1 MISPS
6 LAQRGAHRARLTV
19 AALVLAATPA
29 QARADRYEASIAG
42 ELRAGLA
49 RVGEQGAPATASVPS
64 LGVAGRLTH
73 AWHNS
78 LAWDVQLGAA
88 LTQPATFPDAAVLVG
103 GRPEMGAVT
112 RRAITADAQL
122 GAELR
127 FGARVIPTVRLGLG
141 PQLRYRTASDLGALP
156 DVLPAETSLDALVSV
171 AVGVDLRV
179 GRHLVIGAAV
189 QLDHAQP
196 LGDAPAH
203 DVIGVTVRVSDFF
216 YPRWWSPSW

>member
-1 MISPS
+1 MSSPS
-6 LAQRGAHRARLTV
+6 AHRLPHRVGLTV
-19 AALVLAATPA
+19 AALAVATAAPA
-29 QARADRYEASIAG
+29 RARADRYEASIAG
-42 ELRAGLA
+42 ELHAGVA
-49 RVGEQGAPATASVPS
+49 RVGEAGAPTTASVPA

-73 AWHNS
+73 AWHNR

-88 LTQPATFPDAAVLVG
+88 LTQPATFTDVVTTVG
-103 GRPEMGAVT
+103 GRPEMGTVT
-112 RRAITADAQL
+112 RRAITTAAQL

-127 FGARVIPTVRLGLG
+127 LGARFIPTVRLGLG
-141 PQLRYRTASDLGALP
+141 PQLRYRTGSDLGALP
-156 DVLPAETSLDALVSV
+156 DVLPAATSIDALVSV
-171 AVGVDLRV
+171 AVGFDLRI
-179 GRHLVIGAAV
+179 GRRLVIGAAL

>member
-1 MISPS
+1 MTARLAKVWAPFAVVGVAVS
-6 LAQRGAHRARLTV
+6 LATSA
-19 AALVLAATPA
+19 
-29 QARADRYEASIAG
+29 ARADRYEASIAG

-88 LTQPATFPDAAVLVG
+88 LTQPATFPDASVLVG
-103 GRPEMGAVT
+103 GRPEMGTVT
-112 RRAITADAQL
+112 RRTITADAQL

-127 FGARVIPTVRLGLG
+127 FGARVIPTVRLGFG
-141 PQLRYRTASDLGALP
+141 PQLRYRTESDLGALP
-156 DVLPAETSLDALVSV
+156 DVLPAATSLDVLVSV
-171 AVGVDLRV
+171 AVGLDLRV
-179 GRHLVIGAAV
+179 GRHLVIGAAL

-203 DVIGVTVRVSDFF
+203 DVIGVTLRVSDFF